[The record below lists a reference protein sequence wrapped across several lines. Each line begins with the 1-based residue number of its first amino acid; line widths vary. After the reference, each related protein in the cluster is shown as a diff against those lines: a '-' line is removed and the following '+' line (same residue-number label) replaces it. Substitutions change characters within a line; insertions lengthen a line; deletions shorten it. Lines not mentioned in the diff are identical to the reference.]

1 MGADLAL
8 IGIDL
13 GTTNSAV
20 AVWTDAG
27 PRLLANAIGENLT
40 PSVVGLDDDNAI
52 LIGQAARNRL
62 VTHPERTVASFKRW
76 MGTTR
81 ETRLGRGHVFRPE
94 ELSAFVL
101 KSLKEDA
108 ESNLGGEVRE
118 AVISVPAYFN
128 DVQRKATL
136 DAAGLAGLKVE
147 RLVNEPT
154 AAALAYGLQTRKEG
168 LFLVFDLGGGTF
180 DVSLLDSFEGV
191 MEVRSTAGDTFLG
204 GDDFTRVLADALA
217 EQHRLVLD
225 DLPRADV
232 ARVLRACEAIKH
244 ALSTAQQTEYEILIG
259 GKAITGRLDRA
270 RFEQASQ
277 LLLGR
282 IRAPLERAI
291 HDSKRR
297 LTDIDA
303 VVLVGGATRMPM
315 IRSLVARLFTRLP
328 LGQVDPDTVVALG
341 AAVQAGLKARDAA
354 LEDVVMTDVCPFTLG
369 TGVTQNARTRDET
382 VVVLPIIERNSPV
395 PISRAQTLTT
405 INDNQRSVRVTVYQ
419 GESLRPE
426 GNILLGE
433 LDVAV
438 PPAPAGKESIEVRFT
453 YDING
458 ALETE
463 VTVKSTGERERRIF
477 RNASNLP
484 QSEIEQRFAALAEI
498 KIAPREQ
505 AANRALL
512 ARAEALYEELLAEDR
527 EHLSRLIASF
537 EHDIGKGHE
546 IERVRSEFAAALDKL
561 ERLTF
566 RLI

>member
-1 MGADLAL
+1 MAL

-27 PRLLANAIGENLT
+27 PRLIANAIGENLT
-40 PSVVGLDDDNAI
+40 PSVVGLDDDNSI
-52 LIGQAARNRL
+52 LVGQPARNRL

-101 KSLKEDA
+101 KSLKADA
-108 ESNLGGEVRE
+108 QAHLGGDVRE

-180 DVSLLDSFEGV
+180 DVSLLDSYEGV

-204 GDDFTRVLADALA
+204 GDDFTRGLA
-217 EQHRLVLD
+217 ELLAERHRFALD
-225 DLPRADV
+225 DL
-232 ARVLRACEAIKH
+232 ARNDLARLLRACEAIKH
-244 ALSTAQQTEYEILIG
+244 ALSAAQQTEYEIHIG
-259 GKAITGRLDRA
+259 GKAVTGRLDRA
-270 RFEQASQ
+270 SFEQAAQ
-277 LLLGR
+277 PLLAR

-291 HDSKRR
+291 SDSKKR
-297 LTDIDA
+297 LADVDA

-315 IRSLVARLFTRLP
+315 IRSLVARLFAQLP

-341 AAVQAGLKARDAA
+341 AGVQAGLKARDAA

-369 TGVTQNARTRDET
+369 TGVAQNARTRDET
-382 VVVLPIIERNSPV
+382 TVVLPIIERNSPV

-405 INDNQRSVRVTVYQ
+405 IHDNQRAVRVSVYQ

-426 GNILLGE
+426 GNVLLGE
-433 LDVAV
+433 FDVAV
-438 PPAPAGKESIEVRFT
+438 PPGPAGKESFEVRFT

-458 ALETE
+458 ALESE
-463 VTVKSTGERERRIF
+463 VTVKSTGKRERRIF

-484 QSEIEQRFAALAEI
+484 HGELEARFAALAEI

-512 ARAEALYEELLAEDR
+512 ARAEALYEELLADDR
-527 EHLSRLIASF
+527 DHLSQLIARF
-537 EHDIGKGHE
+537 EHDIGQAHE
-546 IERVRSEFAAALDKL
+546 IERVRTEFAAALDKI

>member
-1 MGADLAL
+1 LAL

-20 AVWTDAG
+20 AVWTEAG
-27 PRLLANAIGENLT
+27 PRLIANAIGDNLT

-52 LIGQAARNRL
+52 SVGQSARSRLIA
-62 VTHPERTVASFKRW
+62 HPDRTVASFKRW
-76 MGTTR
+76 MGTSR
-81 ETRLGRGHVFRPE
+81 DTRLGRGHVFRPE

-101 KSLKEDA
+101 KSLKADA
-108 ESNLGGEVRE
+108 QAHLGTEVNE

-128 DVQRKATL
+128 DIQRKATL
-136 DAAGLAGLKVE
+136 DAARLAGLAVE

-180 DVSLLDSFEGV
+180 DVSLLDSYEGV
-191 MEVRSTAGDTFLG
+191 MEVRSTAGDTYLG
-204 GDDFTRVLADALA
+204 GDDFTRGLADLLA
-217 EQHRLVLD
+217 AQHRFALD
-225 DLPRADV
+225 DLSPGDL
-232 ARVLRACEAIKH
+232 ARVVRACEGIKH
-244 ALSTAQQTEYEILIG
+244 ALSAAAQTEYEIRIG
-259 GKAITGRLDRA
+259 GKAIAGRLDRA
-270 RFEQASQ
+270 RFEQAAQ
-277 LLLGR
+277 PLLQR

-291 HDSKRR
+291 GDSKRR
-297 LTDIDA
+297 VADIDA

-315 IRSLVARLFTRLP
+315 IRSLVARLFAQLP

-369 TGVTQNARTRDET
+369 TSVTRNANTRDET
-382 VVVLPIIERNSPV
+382 VVVLPIIERNSAV
-395 PISRAQTLTT
+395 PISRSQTLTT
-405 INDNQRSVRVTVYQ
+405 IRDNQASVHVAVYQ

-426 GNILLGE
+426 SNVLLGE

-438 PPAPAGKESIEVRFT
+438 VPAPAGKESIDLRFT

-458 ALETE
+458 ALEVE
-463 VTVKSTGERERRIF
+463 VTVASTGKRERRIF

-484 QSEIEQRFAALAEI
+484 QNEIEQRFAALAEI

-505 AANRALL
+505 APNRALI
-512 ARAEALYEELLAEDR
+512 ARAEALYEELLADQR
-527 EHLSRLIASF
+527 DHLSRLLARF
-537 EHDIGKGHE
+537 EHDIGQAQQRDLAG
-546 IERVRSEFAAALDKL
+546 VRAEFAAELDKL

>member
-1 MGADLAL
+1 MAL
-8 IGIDL
+8 VGIDL

-40 PSVVGLDDDNAI
+40 PSVVGLDDDNSV
-52 LIGQAARNRL
+52 LVGQPARNRL

-76 MGTTR
+76 MGTPR

-101 KSLKEDA
+101 KSLKADA
-108 ESNLGGEVRE
+108 EAHLGGEVRE

-136 DAAGLAGLKVE
+136 DAAGLAGLSVE

-180 DVSLLDSFEGV
+180 DVSLLDSYEGV

-204 GDDFTRVLADALA
+204 GDDFTRGLAELLA
-217 EQHRLVLD
+217 EQHRFALD
-225 DLPRADV
+225 DL
-232 ARVLRACEAIKH
+232 ARSDLARLLRGCEAIKH
-244 ALSTAQQTEYEILIG
+244 ALSAAQQTDYEIHIG
-259 GKAITGRLDRA
+259 GKAVTGRIGRA
-270 RFEQASQ
+270 RFEEAAQP
-277 LLLGR
+277 LLQR

-291 HDSKRR
+291 SDSKKR
-297 LTDIDA
+297 LADIDA

-315 IRSLVARLFTRLP
+315 IRSLVARLFAQLP

-369 TGVTQNARTRDET
+369 TGVTQNARTRDVT
-382 VVVLPIIERNSPV
+382 TVVLPIIERNSPV
-395 PISRAQTLTT
+395 PISRAHTLTT
-405 INDNQRSVRVTVYQ
+405 IHDNQRAVRVSVYQ

-426 GNILLGE
+426 GNVLLGE
-433 LDVAV
+433 FDVAV
-438 PPAPAGKESIEVRFT
+438 PPAPAGKESFEVRFT

-463 VTVKSTGERERRIF
+463 VTVRSTGKRERRIF
-477 RNASNLP
+477 RNASNVP
-484 QSEIEQRFAALAEI
+484 QGELEARFAALAEI

-505 AANRALL
+505 APNRALL

-527 EHLSRLIASF
+527 EHLSQLIARF
-537 EHDIGKGHE
+537 EHDIGQGRE
-546 IERVRSEFAAALDKL
+546 IERVRTEFAAVLDKL

>member
-1 MGADLAL
+1 LAL

-20 AVWTDAG
+20 AMWSDAG
-27 PRLLANAIGENLT
+27 PRLIANAIGDNLT

-52 LIGQAARNRL
+52 VVGQGARNRL

-101 KSLKEDA
+101 KSLKADA
-108 ESNLGGEVRE
+108 ESNLGREVRE

-136 DAAGLAGLKVE
+136 DAARLAGLKVE

-180 DVSLLDSFEGV
+180 DVSLLDSYEGV

-204 GDDFTRVLADALA
+204 GDDFTRGLADTLA
-217 EQHRLVLD
+217 EQHRFVLD
-225 DLPRADV
+225 DLPRSDL

-244 ALSTAQQTEYEILIG
+244 ALSSAQQTEYEVLIG
-259 GKAITGRLDRA
+259 GKAITGRLDRSK
-270 RFEQASQ
+270 FEEASRP
-277 LLLGR
+277 LLQR

-291 HDSKRR
+291 HDSKKR
-297 LTDIDA
+297 LADVDA

-315 IRSLVARLFTRLP
+315 IRSLVARLFTQLP
-328 LGQVDPDTVVALG
+328 LVQVDPDTVVALG
-341 AAVQAGLKARDAA
+341 AAVQAGLKERDAA

-382 VVVLPIIERNSPV
+382 IVVLPIIERNSPV
-395 PISRAQTLTT
+395 PISRSQTLTT

-433 LDVAV
+433 LDIAV

-463 VTVKSTGERERRIF
+463 VTVKSTGKRERRIF

-484 QSEIEQRFAALAEI
+484 QNEIEQRFAALAEI

-512 ARAEALYEELLAEDR
+512 ARADALYEELLAEDR
-527 EHLSRLIASF
+527 EHLSRLIAGF
-537 EHDIGKGHE
+537 EHDIGRGHE
-546 IERVRSEFAAALDKL
+546 IERARSEFAAALDKL

>member
-1 MGADLAL
+1 VL

-20 AVWTDAG
+20 AEWTDAG
-27 PRLLANAIGENLT
+27 PRLIANALGENLT

-52 LIGQAARNRL
+52 LVGQGARNRL

-101 KSLKEDA
+101 KGLKADA
-108 ESNLGGEVRE
+108 ESNLGCEVRE

-136 DAAGLAGLKVE
+136 DAARLAGLKVE

-180 DVSLLDSFEGV
+180 DVSLLDSYEGV

-204 GDDFTRVLADALA
+204 GDDFTRGLADTLA
-217 EQHRLVLD
+217 EQHRIVLD
-225 DLPRADV
+225 DLPRSDL

-244 ALSTAQQTEYEILIG
+244 ALSSAQQTEYEILIG
-259 GKAITGRLDRA
+259 GKAITGRLDRSK
-270 RFEQASQ
+270 FEEASRP
-277 LLLGR
+277 LLQR

-291 HDSKRR
+291 HDSKKR
-297 LTDIDA
+297 LADIDA

-315 IRSLVARLFTRLP
+315 IRSLVARLFTQLP
-328 LGQVDPDTVVALG
+328 LVQVDPDTVVALG
-341 AAVQAGLKARDAA
+341 AAVQAGLKERDAA

-433 LDVAV
+433 LDIAV

-463 VTVKSTGERERRIF
+463 VTAKSTGRRERRIF

-498 KIAPREQ
+498 KIAPRDQ

-512 ARAEALYEELLAEDR
+512 SRAEALYEELLAEDR

-537 EHDIGKGHE
+537 EHDIGRGHE
-546 IERVRSEFAAALDKL
+546 IERARSEFAAALDKL

-566 RLI
+566 RLT

>member
-1 MGADLAL
+1 LAL

-20 AVWTDAG
+20 AVWTESG
-27 PRLLANAIGENLT
+27 PRLIANAIGENLT

-52 LIGQAARNRL
+52 LVGQPARNRL

-101 KSLKEDA
+101 KSLKADA

-180 DVSLLDSFEGV
+180 DVSLLDSYEGV

-204 GDDFTRVLADALA
+204 GDDFTRALADALA
-217 EQHRLVLD
+217 EQHRLSLD
-225 DLPRADV
+225 QLPRNDL

-259 GKAITGRLDRA
+259 AKAVTGRLDRA
-270 RFEQASQ
+270 RFEQAAQ
-277 LLLGR
+277 PLLQR

-291 HDSKRR
+291 HDSKKR
-297 LTDIDA
+297 LADIDA

-315 IRSLVARLFTRLP
+315 IRSLVARLFAQLP
-328 LGQVDPDTVVALG
+328 LAQVDPDTVVALG

-369 TGVTQNARTRDET
+369 TGVTQNARTRDEI

-405 INDNQRSVRVTVYQ
+405 IQDYQTSVKVTVYQ

-438 PPAPAGKESIEVRFT
+438 PSAPAGKESIEVRFT
-453 YDING
+453 YDVNG

-463 VTVKSTGERERRIF
+463 VTVKSTGKRERRIF

-512 ARAEALYEELLAEDR
+512 ARAEALYEELLGENR
-527 EHLSRLIASF
+527 EFLSQLVARF

-546 IERVRSEFAAALDKL
+546 VERVRSEFAAALDKL
-561 ERLTF
+561 ESLTF
-566 RLI
+566 RLV